1 MFSQFI
7 FPCYLDKL
15 RQQEMMLLEWF
26 SLNVR
31 FGTQSSSPRAC
42 SPTPECHPEQ
52 RCLRLV
58 ILYLVPDLR
67 KI

>member
-1 MFSQFI
+1 
-7 FPCYLDKL
+7 
-15 RQQEMMLLEWF
+15 MLLEWF